1 MFAGFIK
8 SEVHSQ
14 PTQTSKMELF
24 TKRVNSFQS
33 FFSEKVLSQMFD

>member
-8 SEVHSQ
+8 SEVYSQ

-24 TKRVNSFQS
+24 MKRVNSFQP
-33 FFSEKVLSQMFD
+33 FFLRKIYILDV